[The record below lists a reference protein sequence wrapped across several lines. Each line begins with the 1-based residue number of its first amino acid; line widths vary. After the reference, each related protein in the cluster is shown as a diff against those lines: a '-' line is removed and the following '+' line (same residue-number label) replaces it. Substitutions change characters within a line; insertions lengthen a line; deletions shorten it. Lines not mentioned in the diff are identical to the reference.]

1 MADNW
6 YEYAQGSPEQR
17 LADLEYQRKQLD
29 AAKRS
34 PEYQMLRRLS
44 RSDQADLDYDPREA
58 MMMVATPDRGIVADN
73 LYPRR
78 TSDGAED
85 VEGAVDYVTMMG
97 TRLRDTALRS
107 AQEAAAGNY
116 GDAAMLALRAP
127 LAAGYPPAAAGTP
140 DSPDDWRAQARKNG
154 LSETQIAMFDWGTDP
169 EMWISAP
176 IAGPAAYAVPALP
189 FAAARLGR
197 RMAPQAD
204 DALRAVGRAFDTAM
218 HGPGARTELID
229 EAGEA
234 IRRLKNSPRIGV
246 EYGR

>member
-34 PEYQMLRRLS
+34 PEYRMLRRLS
-44 RSDQADLDYDPREA
+44 RSDRVDLGYDPREA
-58 MMMVATPDRGIVADN
+58 MLDVATPDRGKVADN

-78 TSDGAED
+78 TSDAAKD
-85 VEGAVDYVTMMG
+85 LEGAADYVTMMG

-116 GDAAMLALRAP
+116 GDAGALALRAP
-127 LAAGYPPAAAGTP
+127 LAAVYPPAAAGIP
-140 DSPDDWRAQARKNG
+140 DSPDDWRERARKAG
-154 LSETQIAMFDWGTDP
+154 IPESHITMVDWGTDP
-169 EMWISAP
+169 EMLISAP
-176 IAGPAAYAVPALP
+176 LAGPAAYVVPALP

-197 RMAPQAD
+197 RMAPHAD